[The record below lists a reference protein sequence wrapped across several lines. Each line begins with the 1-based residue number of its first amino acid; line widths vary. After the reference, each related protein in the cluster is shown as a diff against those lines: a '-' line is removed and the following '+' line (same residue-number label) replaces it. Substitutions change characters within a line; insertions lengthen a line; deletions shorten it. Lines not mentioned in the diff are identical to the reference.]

1 MIASL
6 SPLLCGP
13 LQRYVD
19 NLRLPAQDGKAV
31 DTEAFFQPETLGRFF
46 DDLQRQHAAHHRIA
60 AVSLW
65 SKWYISTFLVPVIA
79 SNLLLQRALPVA
91 LSETALVLAPNGKP
105 QALQL
110 AHDGVATGGGE
121 GFERFSYLIDG
132 HLEPLVTALTA
143 VCAGAP
149 RLFWSNIGNTF
160 EFAITR
166 TELHPLATP
175 GCTEPARQILRS
187 RLRPDGRRNPL
198 FEPITY
204 ADGREDEE
212 TRRRRIC
219 CVRYHLKGAGYCSS
233 CPIEPAR
240 RQVLD

>member
-6 SPLLCGP
+6 SPLFCGP
-13 LQRYVD
+13 LHSYAD
-19 NLRLPAQDGKAV
+19 KLRLPGDSTAIDAA
-31 DTEAFFQPETLGRFF
+31 AFFQPEALGRFF
-46 DDLQRQHAAHHRIA
+46 DELQRQHGAGHRIA
-60 AVSLW
+60 AVSIW

-79 SNLLLQRALPVA
+79 ANLLLQRALPIA
-91 LSETALVLAPNGKP
+91 LNQVNLVLSPNGRP

-110 AHDGVATGGGE
+110 RHDGEHARGDDGFQRFAT
-121 GFERFSYLIDG
+121 LIDD
-132 HLEPLVTALTA
+132 HLTPLVSSLTA
-143 VCAGAP
+143 VCGGAP

-175 GCTEPARQILRS
+175 GCAAVARQILRS
-187 RLRPDGRRNPL
+187 RLRPDGGRNPL
-198 FEPITY
+198 FEPVTY
-204 ADGREDEE
+204 ADADEDEHS
-212 TRRRRIC
+212 RRRKIC

-240 RQVLD
+240 RIVVD

>member
-13 LQRYVD
+13 LQRYAD
-19 NLRLPAQDGKAV
+19 NLRLPLPGSTAV
-31 DTEAFFQPETLGRFF
+31 NTETFFLREDLGRFF
-46 DDLQRQHAAHHRIA
+46 DDLQRQHAAQHRIA

-65 SKWYISTFLVPVIA
+65 SKWYISTFLVPVVA
-79 SNLLLQRALPVA
+79 ANLLLQRALPVA
-91 LSETALVLAPNGKP
+91 LSEAGLVLAPNGRP
-105 QALQL
+105 QALEL
-110 AHDGVATGGGE
+110 AHDGQATGGDD
-121 GFERFSYLIDG
+121 GFQRFSYLIDD

-143 VCAGAP
+143 VCGGAP

-175 GCTEPARQILRS
+175 GCTAPARQILRS
-187 RLRPDGRRNPL
+187 RLRPDGQRNPL